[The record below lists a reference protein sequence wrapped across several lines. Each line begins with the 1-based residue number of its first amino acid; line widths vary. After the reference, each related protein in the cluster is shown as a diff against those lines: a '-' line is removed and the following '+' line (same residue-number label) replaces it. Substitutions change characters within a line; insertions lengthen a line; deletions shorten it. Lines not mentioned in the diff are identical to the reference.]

1 MIYGLFYRGDT
12 ARETILRTA
21 SRMRRIIK
29 RGFLTIF
36 GKLTADGWIL
46 PNAPV
51 PWKKQSAVLHNN
63 QIFPLVGYS
72 SRSPDHLFK
81 FIFRN
86 DGDTERTRLV
96 ELASGR
102 LARKDKRRLF

>member
-1 MIYGLFYRGDT
+1 MRGFIDYGLFYHGDT

-51 PWKKQSAVLHNN
+51 PWKKQSAVLRKSRIPFDW
-63 QIFPLVGYS
+63 IFLS
-72 SRSPDHLFK
+72 SHRIIS
-81 FIFRN
+81 
-86 DGDTERTRLV
+86 
-96 ELASGR
+96 
-102 LARKDKRRLF
+102 